1 MTDYDKN
8 LKPFS
13 KPKSVSAFGK
23 DTFQQGN
30 SNKAPIVRPQP
41 TKSPFNIL
49 TNKVTSAGSAALQK
63 ASKLPGRVSME
74 SAPVDFN

>member
-1 MTDYDKN
+1 MPDQN
-8 LKPFS
+8 LKPLVKATS
-13 KPKSVSAFGK
+13 LGVFGK

-30 SNKAPIVRPQP
+30 SNKAPIIRPQP

-49 TNKVTSAGSAALQK
+49 TNKVTSAGSASLQK